1 MIFYCTYYNSNLST
15 MLPMKH
21 SVHSYSDLV
30 STFSDTATLLIP
42 IQYNVLDFIIL
53 ATDFATLLL

>member
-1 MIFYCTYYNSNLST
+1 
-15 MLPMKH
+15 MKH

-30 STFSDTATLLIP
+30 SAFSDTATLLIP